1 MVGRSNDYVRT
12 TFQVVM
18 VHLRNLLDEMVQEEE
33 SLKTKLMRNVETYGE
48 ELLKLCKE
56 LMLPPHEVTV
66 IIVLMFSLYFV
77 IYFF

>member
-1 MVGRSNDYVRT
+1 MVGRSNHYIRT

-56 LMLPPHEVTV
+56 LTLPPHEVTV
-66 IIVLMFSLYFV
+66 IIVLMFSLYFM
-77 IYFF
+77 ISM

>member
-1 MVGRSNDYVRT
+1 
-12 TFQVVM
+12 M

-56 LMLPPHEVTV
+56 LTLPPHEVSV
-66 IIVLMFSLYFV
+66 IIVLLFSSFYNFHV
-77 IYFF
+77 VSF